1 MKLFVSALAGAA
13 AIAAAPASAVSLN
26 GNDFSGAANVEG
38 SSTLGPSSTNAT
50 EVIFTGNSDR
60 TGLHNVT
67 YTGDN
72 TFSGQLRA
80 TPSDN
85 DTLGLVFGYVDGDN
99 NYRLGWEGGG
109 DWDFEVDGPSGS
121 GNNGLWLAAET
132 GGSAVSLFANT
143 SLFWATGVTYD
154 FSVTMAGGNI
164 SFEIKNGATVLESQT
179 VAATRSTDGLLGVY
193 ANSQSGVFS
202 NMDVSPA
209 GGAAPIPLPATGVL
223 LLGALGGLGIASRRK
238 KSKTAA

>member
-1 MKLFVSALAGAA
+1 MKLLVSALAGAA
-13 AIAAAPASAVSLN
+13 ALVAAPVSALSLN

-38 SSTLGPSSTNAT
+38 ASTLGPSLTTAT

-80 TPSDN
+80 TGGDN
-85 DTLGLVFGYVDGDN
+85 DTLGLVFGYVNGNN

-109 DWDFEVDGPSGS
+109 DWDFEVGGRGGS

-143 SLFWATGVTYD
+143 SLFWARGVTYD
-154 FSVTMAGGNI
+154 FSVTLAGGDI
-164 SFEIKNGATVLESQT
+164 SFEIKDGASVLESQT

-209 GGAAPIPLPATGVL
+209 GGAAPIPLPATGLL
-223 LLGALGGLGIASRRK
+223 LLGALSGLGIASRRK
-238 KSKTAA
+238 SKTAA